1 MVDCQT
7 FQLQERLRLEGH
19 WRSEEMRLAALA
31 RDAERKKRWQAV
43 LERAKRET
51 EDSLLNIRY
60 AMADDPSVFF
70 FVFTLIASI

>member
-1 MVDCQT
+1 
-7 FQLQERLRLEGH
+7 
-19 WRSEEMRLAALA
+19 MRLAALA

-60 AMADDPSVFF
+60 AMADDPSVVF